1 MIGTIIRVLIGAV
14 FVCAGLGIIGLQIFW
29 FLQEGSWTSMS
40 LIDLAQRF
48 SPEPWLYAPQQWI
61 GAHWVL
67 SKIPTAFVA
76 IVIGYAIVVA
86 DD

>member
-1 MIGTIIRVLIGAV
+1 
-14 FVCAGLGIIGLQIFW
+14 
-29 FLQEGSWTSMS
+29 MS